1 MLLFKLSYI
10 HSPNIQTV
18 KISQHACL
26 MSTISKF
33 KKKKRKCDVLR
44 IRTAHRNRNMTS
56 NLYHK

>member
-26 MSTISKF
+26 MSSISKF
-33 KKKKRKCDVLR
+33 KKKGSAMSSAYEQH
-44 IRTAHRNRNMTS
+44 TYTETET
-56 NLYHK
+56 